1 MKAVIY
7 RGPRRVA
14 VEEIPVPEGSGA
26 LVSVEACGICGTDLT
41 IFAGKH
47 PRSKPPLVLGHEFV
61 GTLLE
66 NTGTA
71 NLTRGTRVVCY
82 PLISCGHCDACGNGR
97 EHVCET
103 LRLVGIDS
111 AGGMA
116 GFARVDPQLLYPIA
130 DNVTAEV
137 AAQVEPLAV
146 CVHAA
151 NVGQIMEGQKVAI
164 IGAGPI
170 GVTLAM
176 LLRQYGVERIVLS
189 DVSHER
195 LEIAGALGFE
205 TAVAGSDLSW
215 MLGDAPRRG
224 FDVVFEC
231 AGAAAA
237 VSDAVSH
244 ARNGGKVVIVSIHK
258 APQPVDLQAMS
269 FRELSISGT
278 RVYTRAE
285 FQEAI
290 NLLPQMHADLARLVS
305 RKIKMSEAQEAMAG
319 LTSGATELKV
329 IVDCLP

>member
-1 MKAVIY
+1 MRAVIY
-7 RGPRRVA
+7 RGPNQVA
-14 VEEIPVPEGSGA
+14 VEEIPVPDGPGA
-26 LVSVEACGICGTDLT
+26 LVGIEACGICGTDLT

-66 NTGTA
+66 DTGIA
-71 NLTRGTRVVCY
+71 NLSRGTRVVCY
-82 PLISCGHCDACGNGR
+82 PLVSCGHCDACGNGR

-130 DNVTAEV
+130 DDVPADV

-164 IGAGPI
+164 LGAGPI

-176 LLRQYGVERIVLS
+176 LLRQYGVERIILS
-189 DVSHER
+189 DVSHGR
-195 LEIAGALGFE
+195 LAIAGALGFE
-205 TAVAGSDLSW
+205 TAIAGSDLSS

-237 VSDAVSH
+237 VGDAVSNV
-244 ARNGGKVVIVSIHK
+244 RNGGKVVIVSIHK
-258 APQPVDLQAMS
+258 TPQPVDLQVMS

-285 FQEAI
+285 FQQAI
-290 NLLPQMHADLARLVS
+290 NLLPQMQADLGRLLS
-305 RKIKMSEAQEAMAG
+305 RKIKMSEAQEAMTG